1 VAASSDEESII
12 MRIHRIAQRL
22 RRAAKGLA
30 RHARPLTC
38 ISLSL
43 LTLAAAGCATITAP
57 QANAN
62 LNVEIRI
69 KDFQQGTSQ
78 IITRFADVHNNTV
91 QFVSGE
97 TIACNDQLLRYDS
110 GYVERLLGLGA
121 YIGDVPRVP
130 AGGAYKFTYTPA
142 RASATTP
149 VPDPLIVSVNVVDA
163 PVRVTSPV
171 SGSAV
176 PIPKSAPLT
185 IRFDPV
191 SLANTSILA
200 IAVDSRAQVTFT
212 LPQGETGTITM
223 QPNQFTS
230 FNPGP
235 GTLSLV
241 RVTNVSHGN
250 APFNKLTITYENI
263 SQFPVTWQ

>member
-1 VAASSDEESII
+1 
-12 MRIHRIAQRL
+12 MRIHSIARSL
-22 RRAAKGLA
+22 RRVTILA
-30 RHARPLTC
+30 
-38 ISLSL
+38 LSL
-43 LTLAAAGCATITAP
+43 LTLAATGCATITAP

-78 IITRFADVHNNTV
+78 IIVRFADTRNNTV

-97 TIACNDQLLRYDS
+97 TIACNDQFLRYDS
-110 GYVERLLGLGA
+110 GYLERLVGLGA

-130 AGGAYKFTYTPA
+130 AGGAYKFAYTPA
-142 RASATTP
+142 RARATAP
-149 VPDPLIVSVNVVDA
+149 APDPVTISVNVVNA
-163 PVRVTSPV
+163 PVHVTSPA

-176 PIPKSAPLT
+176 SIPKSAPLT
-185 IRFDPV
+185 IHFDPV
-191 SLANTSILA
+191 SLANTTILA
-200 IAVDSRAQVTFT
+200 VAVDSRAQVTFT
-212 LPQGETGTITM
+212 LPQRETGTITM
-223 QPNQFTS
+223 QPDQFNN

-235 GTLSLV
+235 GVLSLV

-250 APFNKLTITYENI
+250 APFNKLTINYENI

>member
-1 VAASSDEESII
+1 MIV
-12 MRIHRIAQRL
+12 
-22 RRAAKGLA
+22 
-30 RHARPLTC
+30 

-43 LTLAAAGCATITAP
+43 LTLAAAGCATITTP

-78 IITRFADVHNNTV
+78 IITRFADIHNNTV

-97 TIACNDQLLRYDS
+97 TIACNDQFLRYDS

-121 YIGDVPRVP
+121 YVGDVLRVP
-130 AGGAYKFTYTPA
+130 AGGAYRFAYTPA
-142 RASATTP
+142 RASATAP
-149 VPDPLIVSVNVVDA
+149 APDPVVIPVNVVNA
-163 PVRVTSPV
+163 PVRATAPA
-171 SGSAV
+171 SGSTV

-191 SLANTSILA
+191 GLGNTSILA

-212 LPQGETGTITM
+212 LPQGETGTISM

-241 RVTNVSHGN
+241 RVTNVAHAN
-250 APFNKLTITYENI
+250 APFNKLTINYENI